1 MSDMDQRL
9 SDIESQRLELEDNIA
24 KLRKALQH
32 WQTWDVEYEA
42 LKEELDEVQDFD
54 GDELSRIQHDFE
66 GELVTAKEIDEIFGR
81 QKLRS
86 KEQIVNVLDRRLDYV
101 GDSIRTLQK
110 QLDAAEERLADVTGE
125 EYLGASAGDEELT
138 EIVEELDDDDNVLSY
153 QLKQPSHAL
162 PHVKDALEKAGVKDI
177 PGLEKGDATPA
188 SQAQPQPAKA
198 SSSEPS
204 KPAEEP
210 RVIDVSGDSELEEV
224 VTSKPIQQEPSVKK
238 NVAFADDT
246 KAADDLPQSSARNVR
261 RVEQIMQTAKEQ
273 EDLMEQNPII
283 PEDESP
289 EDAAMRQAMLSYSM
303 REVGAIVAEME
314 IEEVGSDEDDY
325 EFEYSDLDEDMDD
338 DGSDVYSRYKGP
350 VVTADYQERMLE
362 LEKKLGVRS
371 RFTEAAEKRAEEDS
385 GSEDE
390 ARALQEGIG
399 RIKISNA
406 TGTPSAAKAA
416 PAKSIIKNRNL
427 SSGDQSKG
435 VRFAEALDIAAEEE
449 KTINS
454 TSATVKKDIV
464 EPMRDTIV
472 ERKAPSKPTPPP
484 SNRKPSRFKQNR
496 SEGSAI
502 PQGPFDV
509 PASLIERNAQQL
521 PPTPTGPSGATIA
534 ETLVERETN
543 TRPVP
548 PDEFDD
554 SMIHDEVADEYQRMR
569 KRFIQREGGF
579 LAEDESPI
587 QPLEEAHGG
596 PERISRFKAAR
607 LSRQ

>member
-42 LKEELDEVQDFD
+42 LKEELDEAQDFD

-125 EYLGASAGDEELT
+125 EYLGTDVQDEELT

-177 PGLEKGDATPA
+177 PA
-188 SQAQPQPAKA
+188 
-198 SSSEPS
+198 PS
-204 KPAEEP
+204 PKTSKTSEEP
-210 RVIDVSGDSELEEV
+210 RVIDVSGNAALEEA
-224 VTSKPIQQEPSVKK
+224 VTSKTSQQQPPAKK
-238 NVAFADDT
+238 NVAFAEDT
-246 KAADDLPQSSARNVR
+246 KEGDDLPQSSARNVR

-314 IEEVGSDEDDY
+314 IEEAGSDEDDY

-390 ARALQEGIG
+390 AGGLQEGIG

-416 PAKSIIKNRNL
+416 PAKSIIKNRDL

-435 VRFAEALDIAAEEE
+435 VRFAEALDVAPEDEE
-449 KTINS
+449 KVAS
-454 TSATVKKDIV
+454 TSAPAKKDIV

-472 ERKAPSKPTPPP
+472 ERKAPSQPTPPP

-509 PASLIERNAQQL
+509 PASLIERNAQEQ

-596 PERISRFKAAR
+596 PEKISRFKAAR